1 MKKTLIVL
9 ALAAASGSAMAWTV
23 SGSGGDFD
31 LGGSLNP
38 VEKVTPWEVKVG
50 DALTGLDADIQK
62 GQKTVNVNVRTAI
75 PVLGIR
81 TKENTAFIGQP
92 GITPQIDFNNA
103 IDLEGFKGGV
113 TTLTLAVKGGDSA
126 EIGTMKVP
134 FAAAAVFSA
143 KQIGEK
149 NGFQSNLFASESG
162 EAFFGGLPRVL
173 GSVSKQSEVL
183 AKAILNNIS
192 SNFDSQN
199 STAVEEPIFIDFN
212 REDGTFSAY
221 YASGI
226 EAGKEIKIALNS
238 PASAD
243 APLKWKASLPV
254 VVTYM

>member
-81 TKENTAFIGQP
+81 TKENTAFRGQP
-92 GITPQIDFNNA
+92 GITPQIGFDNA
-103 IDLEGFKGGV
+103 VDIETFTGGV

-134 FAAAAVFSA
+134 FSAAAVVSV
-143 KQIGEK
+143 KRVDVK
-149 NGFQSNLFASESG
+149 NCSQFNLYADESG
-162 EAFFGGLPRVL
+162 GAFFGGLPKSL
-173 GSVSKQSEVL
+173 DSVSKQPEML
-183 AKAILNNIS
+183 AKAILTNIAN
-192 SNFDSQN
+192 NFDSQN
-199 STAVEEPIFIDFN
+199 STVIEGTRSISFSSGAA
-212 REDGTFSAY
+212 TFSAY

-238 PASAD
+238 PVSAD

-254 VVTYM
+254 IVTCM